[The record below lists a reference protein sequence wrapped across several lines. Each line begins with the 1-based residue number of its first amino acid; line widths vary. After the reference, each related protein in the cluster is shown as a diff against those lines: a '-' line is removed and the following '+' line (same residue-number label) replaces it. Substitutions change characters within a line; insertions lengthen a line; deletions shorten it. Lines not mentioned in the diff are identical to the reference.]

1 MKREFKLLRYKLPNL
16 ITRGNTRGRLL

>member
-16 ITRGNTRGRLL
+16 ITRGNTHGRLL